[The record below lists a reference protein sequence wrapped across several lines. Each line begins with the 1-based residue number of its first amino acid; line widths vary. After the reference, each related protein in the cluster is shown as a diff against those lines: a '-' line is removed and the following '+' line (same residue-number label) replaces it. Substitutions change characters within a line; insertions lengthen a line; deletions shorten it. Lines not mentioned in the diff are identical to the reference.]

1 MNTKTTPKNQHDAVL
16 WHLNEHKS
24 ISSWEAIK
32 EYGVTR
38 LSSVIFNLKDE
49 GYDIETEKKT
59 TKNRFG
65 NSVTYAIYKLIKGT
79 IQKI

>member
-38 LSSVIFNLKDE
+38 LSAVIYDLRDE
-49 GYDIETEKKT
+49 GYDIETEKK

-65 NSVTYAIYKLIKGT
+65 NSVTYAIYKLYLPT
-79 IQKI
+79 YQ